1 MKYALSTA
9 AILAATWVGQAA
21 MASEGGSCHFHGSK
35 PAAEA
40 TVLGCAEQRKAAL
53 VKAGKIDAP
62 WQAIKH
68 DKVEAVDARK
78 ARNGK

>member
-9 AILAATWVGQAA
+9 TILAATWVGQAA

-53 VKAGKIDAP
+53 VKAGKMDLKIRAL
-62 WQAIKH
+62 
-68 DKVEAVDARK
+68 
-78 ARNGK
+78 